1 VDVYLRRVGGAGDQE
16 LTPKKPKGPL
26 KPPGGFRSI
35 LMNEKRILLNSI
47 KSIW

>member
-1 VDVYLRRVGGAGDQE
+1 VNKKSWWSWGPGADPQKTKG
-16 LTPKKPKGPL
+16 KGPL
-26 KPPGGFRSI
+26 NLLVVLEAS